1 MNTSDVP
8 EQNNDELSDVSS
20 VSPLSDFVFSLFW
33 IALGSLIMLASW
45 QMDRLEGQGSSLY
58 TAPGSY
64 PGLLGGILLILGVL
78 LAVRSFKA
86 GGHRLGQ
93 LNLNIS
99 NIHRTSFLRVGVFLV
114 FALIYCVGFM
124 GRSWMPFWLATFLFV
139 TTFIFLFNWQAS
151 TSQGRT
157 KKVLVSAISMGV
169 GTSFLVSYVF
179 QELFLV
185 RLP

>member
-1 MNTSDVP
+1 MNTSDIHG
-8 EQNNDELSDVSS
+8 ENKEELSDISS
-20 VSPLSDFVFSLFW
+20 VPPLSDFVFSLFW

-64 PGLLGGILLILGVL
+64 PGLLGGILLILGML

-86 GGHRLGQ
+86 GGHRLVQ
-93 LNLNIS
+93 LNLDIS
-99 NIHRTSFLRVGVFLV
+99 NIHRTSLLRVGVFLV
-114 FALIYCVGFM
+114 FVLIYCVGLI
-124 GRSWMPFWLATFLFV
+124 GRSGLPFWLSTFLFV
-139 TTFIFLFNWQAS
+139 TIFIALFNWQAIS
-151 TSQGRT
+151 SEGFF
-157 KKVLVSAISMGV
+157 KKVLVPAISMGV
-169 GTSFLVSYVF
+169 GTSFVVSYVF

>member
-8 EQNNDELSDVSS
+8 DEDKEELSDSS
-20 VSPLSDFVFSLFW
+20 SASPLSDFVFSLFW

-86 GGHRLGQ
+86 GGHMLGQ

-114 FALIYCVGFM
+114 FVLIYCVGLV
-124 GRSWMPFWLATFLFV
+124 GRSGIPFWLATFLFV
-139 TTFIFLFNWQAS
+139 TLFIILFNWQAIS
-151 TSQGRT
+151 SEDFV
-157 KKVLVSAISMGV
+157 KKVLVLAISMGV
-169 GTSFLVSYVF
+169 GTSFVVSYVF

>member
-1 MNTSDVP
+1 MNTSGNP
-8 EQNNDELSDVSS
+8 EENNKELSDISS

-64 PGLLGGILLILGVL
+64 PGLLGGVLLILGVL
-78 LAVRSFKA
+78 LAIRSFKA

-93 LNLNIS
+93 LNLNPS
-99 NIHRTSFLRVGVFLV
+99 NINISSSLRVGGFLV
-114 FALIYCVGFM
+114 FVLIYCVGLI
-124 GRSWMPFWLATFLFV
+124 GRNGMPFWLATFLFV
-139 TTFIFLFNWQAS
+139 TFFIILFNWQAIS
-151 TSQGRT
+151 SEGFV
-157 KKVLVSAISMGV
+157 KKVLMLAISMGV
-169 GTSFLVSYVF
+169 CTSFVVSYVF